1 MAYIS
6 LFRKY
11 RSDDFDD
18 LVGQNH
24 IVKTISNAIKSGKI
38 AQGYLFCGTRGT
50 GKTTVAR
57 IIAKAINCE
66 KGPTDHPCGECSIC
80 KSIKDGSC
88 MDVVEMDAA
97 SNRSVED
104 VEKIVESVKYRPVE
118 CRYKVYIIDEAHQL
132 SNQAKD
138 AFLKTLEEPPEYV
151 VFILA
156 TTEAHKIPVTIRS
169 RCQQFDFKR
178 GSIEDISG
186 RIKYVAEKEG
196 VTITDEAV
204 NLVARNANGSYRDS
218 LSILE
223 QIIAFSGNNITPTE
237 VYNVLGLVE
246 EDVLFKISEA
256 ILNGDIKQAFN
267 FGSNLIERGKDIKE
281 VLNNI
286 ASFYR
291 DLLTVKINANDL
303 GQNYK
308 SEASNYTEK
317 QLIDIISCY
326 VNAQKDLRLSDQQ
339 RLTFE
344 LAFMNAISLMHKQEQ
359 QIVVEKQIIREV
371 EKPVEVNK
379 EPIVNPTPEIKPV
392 KVIQDTKPNIPVV
405 EQKEEVL
412 QPKRVIDFENHIRK
426 FWPKFLEYIRRGI
439 RNPQFATCLSKGVPT
454 GFVDNVLTLT
464 FKYGDDFS
472 LDICKTHIND
482 LEKSLLD
489 CYKTPIKVNLKLFE
503 APKFDDNKKE
513 KEEEVIP
520 PDFSEGAEIIEA
532 PLPEEAYNPI
542 PKDLEAINN
551 ATIENS
557 ALSNIDNKTDS
568 ILEDT
573 ISNENEISDKLEE
586 VNYNENQDKLEK
598 VNFNEDKNEI
608 QSKLEEVSPEI
619 DKPIETDD
627 VLMDSPLND
636 KKYEEHPL
644 YNTIK
649 EIFPDSEEKIIENN

>member
-196 VTITDEAV
+196 VSITDGAV
-204 NLVARNANGSYRDS
+204 NLIARNANGSYRDS

-223 QIIAFSGNNITPTE
+223 QIIAFSGNNISNIE

-256 ILNGDIKQAFN
+256 ILKGDIKQAFN

-291 DLLTVKINANDL
+291 DLLAVKINANDL

-308 SEASNYTEK
+308 SEADNYTEK
-317 QLIDIISCY
+317 QLMDIISCY

-344 LAFMNAISLMHKQEQ
+344 LAFMNAISLMNKQEV
-359 QIVVEKQIIREV
+359 IVEKQIIREV
-371 EKPVEVNK
+371 EKPLVKEEVIEKK
-379 EPIVNPTPEIKPV
+379 EPSLR
-392 KVIQDTKPNIPVV
+392 VIQDTKTEV
-405 EQKEEVL
+405 KSEEKKDEVI
-412 QPKRVIDFENHIRK
+412 QPKRVIDFDNHIRK

-439 RNPQFATCLSKGVPT
+439 RNPQFATCLSKGVPIK
-454 GFVDNVLTLT
+454 FEDNVLTLT

-472 LDICKTHIND
+472 LDVCKSHIDD

-489 CYKTPIKVNLKLFE
+489 CYKTPIKVNLTLFE
-503 APKFDDNKKE
+503 VPQLDNKKE
-513 KEEEVIP
+513 SKEEEEVVP

-532 PLPEEAYNPI
+532 PKPEENENPI
-542 PKDLEAINN
+542 PKDLEVINN
-551 ATIENS
+551 ATMENS
-557 ALSNIDNKTDS
+557 ALSNINDKTDN
-568 ILEDT
+568 IFEE
-573 ISNENEISDKLEE
+573 ENSFDNI
-586 VNYNENQDKLEK
+586 
-598 VNFNEDKNEI
+598 NEDKSIDTEDV
-608 QSKLEEVSPEI
+608 LEEDNSINEEVIAENFSKEEVEDMPKEAVSE
-619 DKPIETDD
+619 E
-627 VLMDSPLND
+627 LLADSPLTD
-636 KKYEEHPL
+636 EKYDEHPL
-644 YNTIK
+644 YDKIK
-649 EIFPDSEEKIIENN
+649 EIFPDSEEKIIENWR